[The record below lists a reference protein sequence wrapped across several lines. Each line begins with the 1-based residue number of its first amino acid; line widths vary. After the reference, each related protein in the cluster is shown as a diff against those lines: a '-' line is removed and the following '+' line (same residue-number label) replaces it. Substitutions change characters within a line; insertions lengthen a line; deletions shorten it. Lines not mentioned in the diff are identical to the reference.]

1 MPTCA
6 RRADHPPP
14 DPGPV
19 DQVRAVFGIQKRTV
33 WVNAIAFILAAPM
46 GGAVPCFVSHLAHHE
61 VGENP
66 WLWLPIL
73 GGCWFS
79 ATTVA
84 RWGTRAFGDPAKA
97 WGFTIL
103 LEASMIMSRSP
114 AVGWAALSMLA
125 AINALATA
133 CTLILDNRRGP
144 GRGTS
149 VARHDA

>member
-1 MPTCA
+1 VAT
-6 RRADHPPP
+6 
-14 DPGPV
+14 
-19 DQVRAVFGIQKRTV
+19 
-33 WVNAIAFILAAPM
+33 
-46 GGAVPCFVSHLAHHE
+46 
-61 VGENP
+61 NP
-66 WLWLPIL
+66 WLWLPII

-103 LEASMIMSRSP
+103 LEASMIMSQSTV
-114 AVGWAALSMLA
+114 VGWAALSMLA

-144 GRGTS
+144 RG
-149 VARHDA
+149 AGA